1 MERIYRQ
8 IYNESGAIEGE
19 KFNPQTFSFHK
30 GLISL
35 KKGYLKAERQDNLYF
50 TFEIKDSLFCNDE
63 LKDALSELVIGAL
76 DELLKKVKYK
86 KGDKTLVVG
95 LGNEKMTA
103 DSLGALTVGGLQIT
117 RHLIEGKA
125 GVFSKYANISAI
137 KSSVSGVTGLQSFD
151 IITGIIER
159 TKPELVI
166 FVDTLACKS
175 VSRLGRAVQLSDDGI
190 EPGSGVNNTKTKLSK
205 ESLGIPVIAIGVPLV
220 IYVRDIIR
228 EYVEQNHNVNIN
240 SDSFLYSLVVA
251 EKEIDITAQDF
262 GYVLAHSINTA
273 LNRF

>member
-8 IYNESGAIEGE
+8 LYNESGAIEGE
-19 KFNPQTFSFHK
+19 KFSTQTFSFHK
-30 GLISL
+30 GLINL
-35 KKGYLKAERQDNLYF
+35 KKGYLKGEKEDNIYF
-50 TFEIKDSLFCNDE
+50 TFEIKDTLFCNDE
-63 LKDALSELVIGAL
+63 LKDALSELVTGAL
-76 DELLKKVKYK
+76 SELLKKTKYK

-117 RHLIEGKA
+117 RHLIDNSIGS
-125 GVFSKYANISAI
+125 FSKYANIAAI

-151 IITGIIER
+151 IISGVIER

-190 EPGSGVNNTKTKLSK
+190 EPGSGVNNTKAKLSK

-251 EKEIDITAQDF
+251 EKDIDVTAQDF